1 MRMDDDAIK
10 APFDYIITYII
21 TKGEVPR
28 VLTYSSVNK
37 WLQLVK

>member
-10 APFDYIITYII
+10 APFDYIIT
-21 TKGEVPR
+21 KGEVPR
-28 VLTYSSVNK
+28 VVTYSSVNK

>member
-10 APFDYIITYII
+10 APFDYIT

-37 WLQLVK
+37 GLQLVE